1 MVAAVPALTTD
12 KAVKLFEKFH
22 IFTKVELES
31 RAEVLYEG
39 YAKIINIEA
48 QTMLHMVPKH
58 YIPAVIR
65 FTTELGAS
73 ISSVKAACPDA
84 DVSVQTNLLNK
95 ISALLAK
102 ASAAKDAL
110 EAVTAETN
118 AIEDGCTMANA
129 FHDKVVPAMAAL
141 REPVDELELLVDKDY
156 WPVPTYGD
164 LMFEV

>member
-1 MVAAVPALTTD
+1 MVAAIPALTTD

-39 YAKIINIEA
+39 YSKIINIEA

-65 FTTELGAS
+65 FTTELGNS
-73 ISSVKAACPDA
+73 ITAVSTACPGA

-95 ISALLAK
+95 ISGLLAK
-102 ASAAKDAL
+102 TSAAMDAL
-110 EAVTAETN
+110 QAVTAETN
-118 AIEDGCTMANA
+118 AIQDGCQMANA

-141 REPVDELELLVDKDY
+141 RAPVDELELLVDKDY